1 MTTSLERKQAMA
13 LWEQGY
19 KLQLGRQVE
28 GAIDLYRRSLELC
41 PTAEAHTFLGWAL
54 SWQGDMEAAISECKK
69 AIAVDPDFGN
79 PYNDIGAY
87 LMQLGRFDEAVPW
100 LQQAKLAKRYSSRHF
115 PCLNLG
121 RLFAA
126 QGKVT
131 RALTEFEAALSLVP
145 HDKQALEALARLRK
159 LN

>member
-1 MTTSLERKQAMA
+1 MTTSADRQKAIA

-19 KLQLGRQVE
+19 KLQVGRQLD
-28 GAIDLYRRSLELC
+28 GAIECYRRSLELC

-54 SWQGDMEAAISECKK
+54 SWQGNIDEAIHECEK
-69 AIAVDPDFGN
+69 AIVVDPDFGN

-87 LMQLGRFDEAVPW
+87 LMQQGRLEEAVGW
-100 LQQAKLAKRYSSRHF
+100 LERAKLAKRYSSRHF

-121 RLFAA
+121 RVFAA

-131 RALTEFEAALSLVP
+131 RALKEFEEALAFAP
-145 HDKQALEALARLRK
+145 NDAQALEALDRLRK